1 MYALDGDQ
9 AWLPVSA
16 LNVSN
21 ADISAHFLAQNS
33 VQYLAPVLDPW
44 LSANQLYNDSGPGL
58 ELILYGPDAFVS
70 VMACTDQYQICNPGS
85 SPYDCTIV
93 GSQKD
98 LREGFLQIGLNPY
111 QLATAR
117 RLALALEWTSTYQT
131 VLSLSDTA
139 LLARD
144 RLVDF
149 IGTGLPPNQWQLEVQ
164 GWFETSLAKLQ
175 SYVVEYAAN
184 IADLGPT
191 GSVLA
196 PSPDAD
202 PETQAALDQC
212 SNQRIRNFGSYQSF
226 SFLGLMIVI
235 CVGLTIILLS
245 WIVEP
250 IVAFIRSKRRHNK
263 HDYREIAR
271 IADRKLQLHR
281 MALQGAGHVQGWDT
295 ERTLD
300 EIPVTTRNTVFPAPL
315 RHKVANVDGY
325 RYSAVPSAANDD
337 EDAASTVHGR
347 PMSEVSAVS
356 PPHPSPQPH
365 PSQPWGAHATPS
377 QQPLMQ
383 HNGQWE
389 GGQSSAEAAGDL

>member
-1 MYALDGDQ
+1 VYALDGDQ
-9 AWLPVSA
+9 AWLPVPA

-44 LSANQLYNDSGPGL
+44 LSANQLYNDSKPGL

-70 VMACTDQYQICNPGS
+70 VMVCMDQYQICNPGS

-98 LREGFLQIGLNPY
+98 LRKGFLQLGLNPY

-117 RLALALEWTSTYQT
+117 RLALALEWTSTYQA
-131 VLSLSDTA
+131 VLSLSGTA
-139 LLARD
+139 LPARD
-144 RLVDF
+144 RLVDL

-164 GWFETSLAKLQ
+164 GWFETLLAKLQ

-196 PSPDAD
+196 PPPDSD

-212 SNQRIRNFGSYQSF
+212 SNQRIRNFGAYQSF

-235 CVGLTIILLS
+235 CVHHLL
-245 WIVEP
+245 
-250 IVAFIRSKRRHNK
+250 
-263 HDYREIAR
+263 
-271 IADRKLQLHR
+271 DR
-281 MALQGAGHVQGWDT
+281 
-295 ERTLD
+295 
-300 EIPVTTRNTVFPAPL
+300 
-315 RHKVANVDGY
+315 
-325 RYSAVPSAANDD
+325 
-337 EDAASTVHGR
+337 
-347 PMSEVSAVS
+347 
-356 PPHPSPQPH
+356 
-365 PSQPWGAHATPS
+365 
-377 QQPLMQ
+377 
-383 HNGQWE
+383 
-389 GGQSSAEAAGDL
+389 

>member
-1 MYALDGDQ
+1 VYALDGDQ

-44 LSANQLYNDSGPGL
+44 LSANQLYNDSEPGL
-58 ELILYGPDAFVS
+58 ELILYGPDGFVS

-191 GSVLA
+191 GSVVA
-196 PSPDAD
+196 PSPDSD

-212 SNQRIRNFGSYQSF
+212 SNQRIRNFGAYQSF

-235 CVGLTIILLS
+235 CVGLTILLLS

-250 IVAFIRSKRRHNK
+250 MVAFIRSKRRHNK

-295 ERTLD
+295 ERTMD
-300 EIPVTTRNTVFPAPL
+300 EVPVTTRNTVFPAPL
-315 RHKVANVDGY
+315 RHKVNNVDGY
-325 RYSAVPSAANDD
+325 HYSAVPSAANDD
-337 EDAASTVHGR
+337 DDEDAAAAAHGR
-347 PMSEVSAVS
+347 PMSEVSTVS
-356 PPHPSPQPH
+356 PPQPSPRPH
-365 PSQPWGAHATPS
+365 PS

-383 HNGQWE
+383 QNGQRE
-389 GGQSSAEAAGDL
+389 GDRSSAEAAGN